1 MGVIDFINQ
10 VPNARAALASGGQI
24 DYAAADKDAR
34 AAWTKFQNFTGMM
47 GDAVKKAEVAPILVT
62 LASLREELTQLKS
75 EWESVEIGSQA
86 FTDLSESIRVAE
98 ENLDILVNGPLKIT
112 AETTDLAAKSIN
124 GLGYEM
130 ERTAG
135 IIQKALPDMIPMLE
149 DFTNKLDA
157 ARMVGQEFGDILA
170 QAFMTSL
177 DDGEN
182 FFDVLGKALK
192 IYIIQ
197 LAVAIAAA
205 LALAAIMSAIPGAA
219 AFGATLD
226 SVTKGTQVGGWMD
239 IAGKLRGKDLYISGS
254 RTGTALN
261 RSGGG
266 G

>member
-1 MGVIDFINQ
+1 MAGFDEYMEGIN
-10 VPNARAALASGGQI
+10 
-24 DYAAADKDAR
+24 AAAEA
-34 AAWTKFQNFTGMM
+34 G
-47 GDAVKKAEVAPILVT
+47 KALREKQADLAESMIVPIVT
-62 LASLREELTQLKS
+62 LALLREEIAMLKQ
-75 EWESVEIGSQA
+75 EYEGLDVGSQA
-86 FTDLSESIRVAE
+86 FIDMGEAIRAAE
-98 ENLDILVNGPLKIT
+98 ENLDILVNGPLKLT
-112 AETTDLAAKSIN
+112 AEAVDLAAKSVN

-135 IIQKALPDMIPMLE
+135 IILKSLPEGVELLE
-149 DFTNKLDA
+149 DFTNKLEA

-239 IAGKLRGKDLYISGS
+239 IIGKLRGKDLYISGS

-261 RSGGG
+261 RSGLVQ
-266 G
+266 